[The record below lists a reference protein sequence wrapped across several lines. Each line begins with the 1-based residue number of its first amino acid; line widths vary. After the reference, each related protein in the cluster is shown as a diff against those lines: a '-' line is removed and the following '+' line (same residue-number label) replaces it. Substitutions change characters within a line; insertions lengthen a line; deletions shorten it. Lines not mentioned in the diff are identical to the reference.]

1 MTDDRAGRFRRLA
14 RRATSVL
21 VLSTLLVVS
30 YSVELSHLAHAADLP
45 EPQPMVGTTRLDP
58 PSTSQLAEQR
68 AESLRQAARLIQANI
83 QQSQL
88 QDHRNGE
95 TKQAKAIQAEVYR
108 LNNLNEFAWPTKG
121 GVSSG
126 FGMRKHPILG
136 YVRLHN
142 GADIG
147 GACGNPIYA
156 TQSGTVTKAGY
167 SSSSGNNIRID
178 HGSINGKRVETAYL
192 HMSKLAARDGQRV
205 DKGDIIG
212 YVGTTGLSTACH
224 LHLALYEDGS
234 GSDPLDYLQRS

>member
-1 MTDDRAGRFRRLA
+1 MADGQAGRFGRLA
-14 RRATSVL
+14 RLAMSV
-21 VLSTLLVVS
+21 VALSTLLVVS
-30 YSVELSHLAHAADLP
+30 NSVELSHQAHAADLP
-45 EPQPMVGTTRLDP
+45 ARQPLIGTARTDP
-58 PSTSQLAEQR
+58 PSTIQLAEQR
-68 AESLRQAARLIQANI
+68 AASLRQAARLVQTAA

-88 QDHRNGE
+88 QDHRSGE
-95 TKQAKAIQAEVYR
+95 TEQANAIQAEVDR
-108 LNNLNEFAWPTKG
+108 LNNLTEFAWPTNG

-156 TQSGTVTKAGY
+156 AQSGTVTKAGY

-178 HGSINGKRVETAYL
+178 HSTINGKRVETAYL
-192 HMSKLAARDGQRV
+192 HMSKLAVRNGQRV
-205 DKGDIIG
+205 NKGDTIG

-234 GSDPLDYLQRS
+234 GSDPLDYLRRR